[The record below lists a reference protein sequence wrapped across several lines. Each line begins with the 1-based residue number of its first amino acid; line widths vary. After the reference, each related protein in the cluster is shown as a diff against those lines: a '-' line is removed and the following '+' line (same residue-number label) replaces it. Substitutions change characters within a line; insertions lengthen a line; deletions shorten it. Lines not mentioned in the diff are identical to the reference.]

1 LIINANLARALYWGR
16 RYQESIAQAKKTL
29 QIDPNFGVALFWLE
43 GALRHQGLFQD
54 AVALRKAVTTPDDAR
69 AIEKTFH
76 SQGFDPL
83 LLQSGDMFEKDGA
96 PVEAARC
103 YAQLG
108 RRDQAL
114 AQLEACYQHRCSSMV
129 TVKAEP
135 DFDVLRSDPQFQDLL
150 QRIGLP

>member
-1 LIINANLARALYWGR
+1 
-16 RYQESIAQAKKTL
+16 
-29 QIDPNFGVALFWLE
+29 
-43 GALRHQGLFQD
+43 
-54 AVALRKAVTTPDDAR
+54 LRKAVTTPEKAQ
-69 AIEKTFH
+69 AIEQTFH

-83 LLQSGDMFEKDGA
+83 LLQSAEMFEKGGA

-108 RRDQAL
+108 RKEQAL

-135 DFDVLRSDPQFQDLL
+135 DFDVLRSDPQFQNLL
-150 QRIGLP
+150 QRIGLL